1 MWGITFYVN
10 EYVGRTT
17 FFPKLQE
24 GKQKMIV
31 KSITKGSGTI
41 KFARRGW
48 KQVQKLCLRGCV
60 GVQKARLVMW
70 KGEDVRELAFQDKE
84 SR

>member
-17 FFPKLQE
+17 FIPKLQE

-41 KFARRGW
+41 NFARQGR

-60 GVQKARLVMW
+60 GVQEARLVMW
-70 KGEDVRELAFQDKE
+70 KGEDVRELAF
-84 SR
+84 